1 MGRGRH
7 ARLAS
12 GAAPRQVAGVVSG
25 ANTASGANA
34 TSRTGVVSGAGAT
47 SGSRVR
53 RACTSVL
60 AVILVVAGLGL
71 CSYPA
76 IAERIA
82 SRNHAEV
89 IAGYAHAVDSI
100 DDAERGTMLAE
111 ARRHNAALAGLP
123 YSGDPGSG
131 ASVTGPDMSSGL
143 PKAPNPH
150 APAGSGN
157 SFGSPDSPD
166 SEEFPGSGTS
176 TPLTPYT
183 DLLNPNGDGVMG
195 VLAIPKIDLRLPIRH
210 GVGDDALAKGVG
222 HMPDSALPIG
232 GDGNHSVLAGHRGL
246 PSAELF
252 TRLDELARGDVFTV
266 TVLGDIHAYRVTDIR
281 VVAPDELGGAGEPD
295 SVSFTGTADES
306 GMENPAE
313 GTGPMK
319 GADSAGRADGG
330 NAEEWTGVAEETGPM
345 NVDVP
350 TGGTAVSVTGR
361 RDILAP
367 QPGRDLVT
375 LVTCTPYGVNTHRLL
390 VTGERAPDL
399 ERADDSA
406 AASRSPAVMRIPA
419 SPDSWFRSGWAAA
432 LAAVFVGVTLATVAM
447 RRVSRAFRVFRASRS
462 PHPGRHRAVRTPIA
476 R

>member
-12 GAAPRQVAGVVSG
+12 GAAPRP
-25 ANTASGANA
+25 
-34 TSRTGVVSGAGAT
+34 GAGAA
-47 SGSRVR
+47 SGGRVR
-53 RACTSVL
+53 RACTSAL
-60 AVILVVAGLGL
+60 AAILVVAGLGL
-71 CSYPA
+71 CAYPA

-82 SRNHAEV
+82 SRGHAEV
-89 IAGYAHAVDSI
+89 IAGYERTVDSI
-100 DDAERGTMLAE
+100 DDTERETMLAE

-150 APAGSGN
+150 APAGSDN
-157 SFGSPDSPD
+157 SSGS
-166 SEEFPGSGTS
+166 SGTS
-176 TPLTPYT
+176 PPLTPYA

-195 VLAIPKIDLRLPIRH
+195 VLAIPQIDLRLPIRH

-266 TVLGDIHAYRVTDIR
+266 TVLGDTHAYRVTDIR
-281 VVAPDELGGAGEPD
+281 VVAPDELGVAREPD
-295 SVSFTGTADES
+295 SVSFTDTADKS

-319 GADSAGRADGG
+319 GSDSAGRADGG
-330 NAEEWTGVAEETGPM
+330 NAAEWAGVAEETVPM

-350 TGGTAVSVTGR
+350 TGGTAVSVTDR
-361 RDILAP
+361 RDILAA

-399 ERADDSA
+399 ERTGDPATV
-406 AASRSPAVMRIPA
+406 SRSLATIRIPT
-419 SPDSWFRSGWAAA
+419 SPDAWFRSGWAAA
-432 LAAVFVGVTLATVAM
+432 LAAVFVVVALAAAAM
-447 RRVSRAFRVFRASRS
+447 CRAFRVSRAFRSSRS
-462 PHPGRHRAVRTPIA
+462 GSHRAVTYP
-476 R
+476 

>member
-7 ARLAS
+7 ARLAPGS
-12 GAAPRQVAGVVSG
+12 APRP
-25 ANTASGANA
+25 
-34 TSRTGVVSGAGAT
+34 GAGAT

-71 CSYPA
+71 CAYPA

-82 SRNHAEV
+82 SRDHAEV
-89 IAGYAHAVDSI
+89 IAGYEHAVDSI
-100 DDAERGTMLAE
+100 DDAEREAMLAE
-111 ARRHNAALAGLP
+111 ARRHNAALAG
-123 YSGDPGSG
+123 
-131 ASVTGPDMSSGL
+131 SSDT
-143 PKAPNPH
+143 N
-150 APAGSGN
+150 
-157 SFGSPDSPD
+157 
-166 SEEFPGSGTS
+166 
-176 TPLTPYT
+176 TPLTPYA

-195 VLAIPKIDLRLPIRH
+195 VLVIPKIDLRLPIRH

-232 GDGNHSVLAGHRGL
+232 GEGNHSVLAGHRGL

-266 TVLGDIHAYRVTDIR
+266 TVLGDTHSYRVTDIR
-281 VVAPDELGGAGEPD
+281 VVAPDESGVAGESD

-319 GADSAGRADGG
+319 GSDSAGRADGG
-330 NAEEWTGVAEETGPM
+330 NVAEWPGVAEETVPM

-350 TGGTAVSVTGR
+350 TGGTAVSVIGR

-390 VTGERAPDL
+390 VTGDRAPDL
-399 ERADDSA
+399 ERADDPA
-406 AASRSPAVMRIPA
+406 AASRSPATLRIPT
-419 SPDSWFRSGWAAA
+419 SPDAWFRSGWAAA
-432 LAAVFVGVTLATVAM
+432 LAAVLVGVTLATAAM
-447 RRVSRAFRVFRASRS
+447 CRALRVSRVSRVSRASRISRVSHVSRS
-462 PHPGRHRAVRTPIA
+462 PRSGRHRAVRTPIA